1 MSKNIGYFQ
10 FVNVPKFTK
19 LREQQRESTMIKL
32 YRDAQRPN
40 NWVAYVPNVG
50 WFAFPAVENGWDQ
63 RTPARGLDP
72 LFLREVPVAK
82 GFAAGVPQPELLK
95 VA

>member
-1 MSKNIGYFQ
+1 
-10 FVNVPKFTK
+10 
-19 LREQQRESTMIKL
+19 MIKL

-40 NWVAYVPNVG
+40 SWVAYVPNVG
-50 WFAFPAVENGWDQ
+50 WFAFPAAENGWDH

-72 LFLREVPVAK
+72 LFLRQVPLEK
-82 GFAAGVPQPELLK
+82 GVSAGVPQPELME

>member
-1 MSKNIGYFQ
+1 
-10 FVNVPKFTK
+10 
-19 LREQQRESTMIKL
+19 MIKL

-40 NWVAYVPNVG
+40 NWVAYIPNTG
-50 WFAFPAVENGWDQ
+50 WVSFPASDHGWER

-72 LFLREVPVAK
+72 LFLREVPLQN
-82 GFAAGVPQPELLK
+82 GSAAGVPQLELRK

>member
-1 MSKNIGYFQ
+1 
-10 FVNVPKFTK
+10 
-19 LREQQRESTMIKL
+19 MIKL
-32 YRDAQRPN
+32 YRDAQRPK

-50 WFAFPAVENGWDQ
+50 WVAFPATENGWDM

-72 LFLREVPVAK
+72 LFLREVPLEK
-82 GFAAGVPQPELLK
+82 GYAAGVPHPELLH